1 MKLIGPVLYKTILV
15 LFGLYVVFGA
25 LTQCASFSITEKK
38 LKKEFKDAPLQ
49 PKLLTYE
56 AQGRTIGYA
65 QIGDINKPMIVFVH
79 GSPGSWNAYIDYFK
93 DTALTNYACLV
104 SVDRPGYGSSGAGE
118 AEPSM
123 QLQAAMIAPIL
134 ATSKASRKPVL
145 VGHSLGGPII
155 ARMAMDF
162 PDTMSALVFLAP
174 SIDPAMEKREY
185 YRYFLKLGV
194 VQAIMPPEMVASNL
208 ELMPLKGELDK
219 MMPLWQNI
227 RVPCTIMH
235 GKKDMLVPYG
245 NVPFYEKM
253 LTNAPKKEVVAF
265 ENENHFI
272 PWTQYDAVKRKLL
285 EYVK

>member
-1 MKLIGPVLYKTILV
+1 MKLIGPVLYRIILV
-15 LFGLYVVFGA
+15 LFGLYVVLGA
-25 LTQCASFSITEKK
+25 FTQCASFTVSEKK
-38 LKKEFKDAPLQ
+38 LKKEFKGAELQ
-49 PKLLTYE
+49 PQLLTYE
-56 AQGRTIGYA
+56 AHGRTIGYA
-65 QIGDINKPMIVFVH
+65 QIGDVNKPMIVFVH
-79 GSPGSWNAYIDYFK
+79 GSPGSWSAYMDYFK

-104 SVDRPGYGSSGAGE
+104 SVDRPGYGNSGAGD

-123 QLQAAMIAPIL
+123 QAQAAMIAPIL
-134 ATSKASRKPVL
+134 ATSKAAQKPVL

-162 PDTMSALVFLAP
+162 PDAMSALVFLAP

-185 YRYFLKLGV
+185 YRHFLKLGV

-219 MMPLWQNI
+219 MMPLWGNI

-253 LTNAPKKEVVAF
+253 LTNASKKEVVTF

-272 PWTQYDAVKRKLL
+272 PWSQYDSVKRKLL

>member
-1 MKLIGPVLYKTILV
+1 MKLIGPLVYKIILV

-25 LTQCASFSITEKK
+25 LTQCASFSMTEKK
-38 LKKEFKDAPLQ
+38 LKKEFKGAPLQ
-49 PKLLTYE
+49 PQLLTYE
-56 AQGRTIGYA
+56 VSGRTIGYA

-79 GSPGSWNAYIDYFK
+79 GSPGSWNAYIAYFK
-93 DTALTNYACLV
+93 DTSLTNHVCLV
-104 SVDRPGYGSSGAGE
+104 SVDRPGYGNSGAGE

-123 QLQAAMIAPIL
+123 QAQAAMIAPIL
-134 ATSKASRKPVL
+134 ATSKAATKPVL

-162 PDTMSALVFLAP
+162 PNSMSALVFLAP
-174 SIDPAMEKREY
+174 SIDPAMEKKEY
-185 YRYFLKLGV
+185 YRYFLKLGA

-253 LTNAPKKEVVAF
+253 LTNVPKKEVVTF

-272 PWTQYDAVKRKLL
+272 PWTQYDVVKRKLL
-285 EYVK
+285 EYAK